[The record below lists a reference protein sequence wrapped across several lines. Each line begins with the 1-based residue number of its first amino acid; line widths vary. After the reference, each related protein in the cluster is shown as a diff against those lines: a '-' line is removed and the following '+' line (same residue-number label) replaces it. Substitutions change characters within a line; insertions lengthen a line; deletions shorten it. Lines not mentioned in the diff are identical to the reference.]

1 MFQWIQ
7 GRGGRKSSGWRD
19 FSTPG
24 IPGSQRD
31 SGAVFHVGGKL
42 GRAAPSVLRLQS
54 RAGMGFSRRIP
65 GFPSSCPFSWGLFA
79 SRWESCC
86 GSYPLSRS
94 RWIFPSVEH
103 EVKLHGS
110 KWHPWIFSFPD
121 QSCSFCV
128 GKTGKFHPIPWV
140 FPSFFPP
147 LPGSPAIPGFPLC
160 AKAEGS
166 AWSGRVA
173 LWDPRILWDS
183 GILWDLGILQDTW
196 TQRGPGME
204 APGSGNAPS
213 GAAFPG

>member
-1 MFQWIQ
+1 MFQWIH

-65 GFPSSCPFSWGLFA
+65 GFPSSCPFSRGLFA

-103 EVKLHGS
+103 EVKLQGS
-110 KWHPWIFSFPD
+110 KWHPWIFFFPGSIL
-121 QSCSFCV
+121 QLLCW
-128 GKTGKFHPIPWV
+128 KNREIPSHSLV
-140 FPSFFPP
+140 FSPLFFPP

-160 AKAEGS
+160 AEAEGS
-166 AWSGRVA
+166 AWSGCVA
-173 LWDPRILWDS
+173 LWDPGILWDS
-183 GILWDLGILQDTW
+183 GILQDTW
-196 TQRGPGME
+196 MQRGPGMD